1 MLTLKCFL
9 VVTLASF
16 NYLDYSMDSSYAQDS
31 QGSRKIYVMIIIKKS
46 QEKTEKRV
54 EMVWMQ
60 Y

>member
-1 MLTLKCFL
+1 
-9 VVTLASF
+9 
-16 NYLDYSMDSSYAQDS
+16 MDSSYAQDS